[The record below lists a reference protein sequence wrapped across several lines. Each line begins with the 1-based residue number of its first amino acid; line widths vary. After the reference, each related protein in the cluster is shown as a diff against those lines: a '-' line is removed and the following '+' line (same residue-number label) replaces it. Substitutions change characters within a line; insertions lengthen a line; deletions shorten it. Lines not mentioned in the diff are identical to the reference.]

1 MGEKGD
7 GVVSEQRD
15 RVPAVTVV
23 LWDADGV
30 LQRVTGGGEESMRP
44 SVAGRIED
52 IEGFLEAAYWAE
64 RPALAGEVS
73 WLDVLPGLLERWGVA
88 DTYDDVVRGW
98 LSIEPVEATHDLLRA
113 LRQAGLRCYLA
124 TNQAEH
130 RGVHMRDVMGYGEL
144 FDGAF
149 YSYEMRVAKPDPGY
163 FRFIVDSLGVP
174 AEEMLFLDDRLDN
187 VESARS
193 VGLRAEVWSYREELS
208 VLHDHLARHGVE
220 VPQLPSGDSD
230 GRSGVC

>member
-1 MGEKGD
+1 VAAE
-7 GVVSEQRD
+7 VR
-15 RVPAVTVV
+15 PVTVV

-44 SVAGRIED
+44 AVAGRVEV
-52 IEGFLEAAYWAE
+52 IEGFLEAAYRAE

-88 DTYDDVVRGW
+88 DAYDQVVRGW
-98 LSIEPVEATHDLLRA
+98 LSIEPVAATHELLRA
-113 LRQAGLRCYLA
+113 LRVAGLRCYLA

-149 YSYEMRVAKPDPGY
+149 YSYEMRVAKPDPDY
-163 FRFIVDSLGVP
+163 FRFIVDALGV
-174 AEEMLFLDDRLDN
+174 AADEMLFLDDRLDN
-187 VESARS
+187 VEAARS
-193 VGLRAEVWSYREELS
+193 VGMRAEVWSYQEDLA
-208 VLHDHLARHGVE
+208 VLLAHLARHG
-220 VPQLPSGDSD
+220 LPVG
-230 GRSGVC
+230 